1 VVRVSGLSTRVRVAH
16 LLRVGSYLDG
26 AIAALWMPNRRT
38 ESLLAMARASLNEK
52 SPGGKD
58 EEFLE
63 EIRALLEEAVVYRSK
78 GDFPAAMARMRV
90 AQDLISLRII
100 ELCGE

>member
-1 VVRVSGLSTRVRVAH
+1 MSGGTTGVRVAH
-16 LLRVGSYLDG
+16 LLRVGGYLEG

-58 EEFLE
+58 EPFLE
-63 EIRALLEEAVVYRSK
+63 EVRALFEEAVSYRK
-78 GDFPAAMARMRV
+78 KEDFAAAMARLRV
-90 AQDLISLRII
+90 AQDMISLRII

>member
-1 VVRVSGLSTRVRVAH
+1 MSGLSTSLRVAH

-38 ESLLAMARASLNEK
+38 ESLLAMARASLREE

-58 EEFLE
+58 EDFLE
-63 EIRALLEEAVVYRSK
+63 EIRALLEEAVAYRGK

-100 ELCGE
+100 QLAGD